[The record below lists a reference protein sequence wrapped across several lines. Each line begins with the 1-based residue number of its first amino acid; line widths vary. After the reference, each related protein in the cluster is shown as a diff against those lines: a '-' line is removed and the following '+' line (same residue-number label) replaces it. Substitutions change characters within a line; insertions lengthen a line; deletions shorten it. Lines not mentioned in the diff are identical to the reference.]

1 MSFIL
6 DALKKS
12 EAERRR
18 GEVPRLQ
25 NEPFSPPPRRRP
37 LWPLLLT
44 LALLLNGAAL
54 GWWLLSREEPSATDV
69 AVAGVAGQSIADAKA
84 AIPEPVRVSAAASAE
99 RAAGAPVAAAPASDP
114 VAGAVDPAPRSAA
127 HSSPV
132 EAEVAT
138 VVVEEKPV
146 AAVTPHAGPAPR
158 TAAGKG
164 VVEPRTVHSSA
175 APSRSKAAAA
185 PAAESYPPVADLSG
199 DVRSGLPGLD
209 LQLHFFTPDAERR
222 LVRLNGAN
230 LREGDR
236 SGDGLSVVEITS
248 EGVKLSHGGVRFFLP
263 TGRP

>member
-1 MSFIL
+1 MSFIH

-25 NEPFSPPPRRRP
+25 NEPFSPLPRRRP
-37 LWPLLLT
+37 FWPLLLI
-44 LALLLNGAAL
+44 LALLLNGAVL
-54 GWWLLSREEPSATDV
+54 GWWVLSREEPSTTV
-69 AVAGVAGQSIADAKA
+69 AADAGGPGRTAGAKA
-84 AIPEPVRVSAAASAE
+84 ASPQPVSVTAAASAE
-99 RAAGAPVAAAPASDP
+99 RAAAVPVATAPASDP
-114 VAGAVDPAPRSAA
+114 VAVAAEPAPRSAA
-127 HSSPV
+127 HSLP
-132 EAEVAT
+132 EEPAVAT

-146 AAVTPHAGPAPR
+146 AAVTPHAAPAPGK
-158 TAAGKG
+158 AAENWAPTRRP
-164 VVEPRTVHSSA
+164 EPSA
-175 APSRSKAAAA
+175 PTRSKAAAA
-185 PAAESYPPVADLSG
+185 PAAESYPPIADLSG